1 METIS
6 NNLRVALY
14 CRVSTEEQREG
25 QTIASQVGELER
37 YAREKSWIIIG
48 VYKDEGWSGALLARP
63 ELDRLRDD
71 ATRGVFDAVL
81 INDVDRLARDVTHLG
96 VIKRDLENRAIRVI
110 FRKLPGEQ
118 SPTHNLLVNIL
129 GSFAEFE
136 RELIADRTRRGKRH
150 KVEVRQQFLGSI
162 APYGF
167 KYLPRASSASGAG
180 ALEMLS
186 PEAAM
191 VRQMYRWIDEEGLSI
206 QKVVVRLNQSGISP
220 RKRGRAWQKSSVR
233 RILRSEVYAGTWYY
247 NKHQHCLPK
256 KRSQNQPYR
265 KSQTSLRLRP
275 RSEWLPVKLPQ
286 NLRIIDPAKWR
297 RVQEQ
302 LDRNIAFSPR
312 NQRHSYLLTGLLRCG
327 GCKAAYVG
335 EPQHSRFAYRCS
347 KRCKKYGSISEAW
360 LNTTIWNAFSAA
372 LRNPKIIA
380 EAIKETRAHAQVTAA
395 SNFEHEEIE
404 RSLKQIQA
412 EEARI
417 LEAYRLQI
425 LSAEQLG
432 RELDSLRARQKV
444 LQSRQATLP
453 KETQPDEAVVQ
464 RSLDEYSK
472 LVRTRLTKLNRDERQ
487 RLLRL
492 LLKSVIFEGERVR
505 IQGIIPCADE
515 PPLTEPATNI
525 HHSVPAHIASTTSW
539 RCARNDGPQS
549 PEFLEV
555 GSHPRP
561 MIFFELIAKVERD
574 TTARR
579 TANLANLIKANEARK
594 KLREAD

>member
-1 METIS
+1 
-6 NNLRVALY
+6 
-14 CRVSTEEQREG
+14 
-25 QTIASQVGELER
+25 
-37 YAREKSWIIIG
+37 
-48 VYKDEGWSGALLARP
+48 
-63 ELDRLRDD
+63 
-71 ATRGVFDAVL
+71 
-81 INDVDRLARDVTHLG
+81 
-96 VIKRDLENRAIRVI
+96 
-110 FRKLPGEQ
+110 
-118 SPTHNLLVNIL
+118 
-129 GSFAEFE
+129 
-136 RELIADRTRRGKRH
+136 
-150 KVEVRQQFLGSI
+150 
-162 APYGF
+162 
-167 KYLPRASSASGAG
+167 
-180 ALEMLS
+180 
-186 PEAAM
+186 M

-220 RKRGRAWQKSSVR
+220 RKRGQVWQNSSVR

-247 NKHQHCLPK
+247 NKHQHCLPQ
-256 KRSQNQPYR
+256 KRSQNQQYK

-286 NLRIIDPAKWR
+286 NLRIIDPAQWR

-347 KRCKKYGSISEAW
+347 KRCKRYGSVSEAW
-360 LNTTIWNAFSAA
+360 LNASVWNALSAA
-372 LRNPKIIA
+372 LQNPEVIS

-432 RELDSLRARQKV
+432 QELDSLRARQKA
-444 LQSRQATLP
+444 LHSRQATLP
-453 KETQPDEAVVQ
+453 KETQPDEALVQ
-464 RSLDEYSK
+464 RSLEEYCK
-472 LVRTRLTKLNRDERQ
+472 LIRARLTKLNRDERQ

-505 IQGIIPCADE
+505 IQGIIPFTDE
-515 PPLTEPATNI
+515 RPLIEPVTNI
-525 HHSVPAHIASTTSW
+525 HHPVPAHIANTTSW
-539 RCARNDGPQS
+539 CCARNQES
-549 PEFLEV
+549 ALSESWRAA
-555 GSHPRP
+555 SHPSQG
-561 MIFFELIAKVERD
+561 ISFELIANVEKD
-574 TTARR
+574 TPASRAARLV
-579 TANLANLIKANEARK
+579 NLTKANEARRK
-594 KLREAD
+594 MREAA